1 MSRQLKFDI
10 RDSSQTGSAR
20 RAAQD
25 MAEKIGLD
33 ETQAGKVAIAINELG
48 SNFLKHAG
56 GGELLLRPLGDAGA
70 PGIEI
75 LAIDNGPGMT
85 DVAGSMRDGFST
97 TGTQGMGL
105 GALSRLASGFDVY
118 SLPGKGTVVRAQIA
132 GGDGASG
139 RMELGV
145 VCQPKPGEQQCGDD
159 WAFVWQ
165 QNRSMLLVAD
175 GLGHGPDAHKA
186 AQVAVDVV
194 QRQAARDPASV
205 MDDIHAG
212 SRATRGAAVSICAIE
227 YETGVCRFAGIG
239 NVSCAVVSGERS
251 RSFASHPGIVGHSVR
266 KIQEFSAPWPA
277 GALLVMHSDG
287 LATQWNLG
295 AYAGLQTRHPGL
307 IAAVLYRDFVRG
319 RDDVT
324 VVVARDRA
332 ANPYPAIQ

>member
-10 RDSSQTGSAR
+10 REASQTGSAR

-33 ETQAGKVAIAINELG
+33 ETEAGKAAIAITELG
-48 SNFLKHAG
+48 TNLLKHAR
-56 GGELLLRPLGDAGA
+56 GGELLLRAVGDANQ
-70 PGIEI
+70 PGIEL
-75 LAIDNGPGMT
+75 LAIDSGPGIA
-85 DVAGSMRDGFST
+85 DVAGSMRDGFSSA
-97 TGTQGMGL
+97 GTMGMGL
-105 GALSRLASGFDVY
+105 GALARAATEFDLY
-118 SLPGKGTVVRAQIA
+118 SVPGKGTVVRAQIA
-132 GGDGASG
+132 GGRGATG
-139 RMELGV
+139 RMEVGV
-145 VCQPKPGEQQCGDD
+145 VCQPKPGEEQCGDD

-186 AQVAVDVV
+186 AKVAVDVV
-194 QRQAARDPASV
+194 QRRAARDPASV
-205 MDDIHAG
+205 LDDIHAE

-227 YETGVCRFAGIG
+227 YDTGVCRFAGIG

-251 RSFASHPGIVGHSVR
+251 RSFASHPGIIGHSVR

-277 GALLVMHSDG
+277 GGVLVMHSDG
-287 LATQWNLG
+287 LATQWSVS

-324 VVVARDRA
+324 VVVVRDRA
-332 ANPYPAIQ
+332 GTP